1 MNKLL
6 DCIINKNSSLIPI
19 WFMRQAGRYLPE
31 FREIRKRNQNF
42 IELCLN
48 PELVKEITL
57 QPIKRFN
64 LDATIIFS
72 DILMIPYGLGQ
83 DVKFIKGTGPI
94 LGDIELDKII
104 GNTNEN
110 FINKISEVYEGINKV
125 KKITKSE
132 SLIGFTGAPW
142 TLLVYMLNKKS
153 PKKDFKFDEI
163 IKNEVLTNKLLD
175 KIQETI
181 CLHIKKQVEAGANII
196 QIFDSWAG
204 LIPDT
209 ELQKYCFS
217 PTSKIVEY
225 TKSLKVPVICF
236 PKGIGKNYEN
246 FCSVVKPDCI
256 SLDYGVD
263 PEWIKEKSGG
273 ITIQGGMDPNILLL
287 DREKIKNTIDKYLKI
302 FSGYP
307 YIFNLG
313 HGVLPET
320 KPEIIEYVVKVI
332 RNRK

>member
-1 MNKLL
+1 
-6 DCIINKNSSLIPI
+6 
-19 WFMRQAGRYLPE
+19 MRQAGRYLPE

-153 PKKDFKFDEI
+153 PKKNFKFDEI
-163 IKNEVLTNKLLD
+163 IKNKVLTNKLLD